1 MPHKSTNYS
10 KAKSLKNNYDY
21 PQNWL
26 TGAWNVT
33 SQNHV
38 LGIMF
43 SLKSK
48 DSILELSK
56 KHCFYNIFTS
66 LFRTN
71 WGFEKQQKVTYS
83 NNHRP
88 LHKTTP
94 NSKHQYFIRPLTKEK
109 IKDSKGPSRR
119 PLGTSLGPPDPS
131 PGSSWPSWPQKDP
144 QGPPGTLRRPHISLI
159 SFKNET
165 RKHPRRT
172 SKDPVDWPCLLREG
186 HEVPQ

>member
-33 SQNHV
+33 SRNHV

-56 KHCFYNIFTS
+56 NHCFYNIFTS

-94 NSKHQYFIRPLTKEK
+94 NSKHQYFIRPLTNSPLKQRK
-109 IKDSKGPSRR
+109 SRIPRAPPGDPSE
-119 PLGTSLGPPDPS
+119 PPWDLPTPPQALHDPPDLKRTP
-131 PGSSWPSWPQKDP
+131 KDP
-144 QGPPGTLRRPHISLI
+144 PGPFGDLTYH
-159 SFKNET
+159 
-165 RKHPRRT
+165 
-172 SKDPVDWPCLLREG
+172 
-186 HEVPQ
+186 